1 MKRLTLLLFFVL
13 AGCATAPKEPAIR
26 TVEVKVP
33 IRVACKPPPVAEPV
47 FATSTMDLSA
57 DIFALVRG
65 LLVEREQR
73 KALEAELRGAIGS
86 CG

>member
-1 MKRLTLLLFFVL
+1 MIRYLMVAVLL
-13 AGCATAPKEPAIR
+13 AGCASTPKEPAIR

-33 IRVACKPPPVAEPV
+33 IRVACKPPPVAEPSY
-47 FATSTMDLSA
+47 ATATMDLTA
-57 DIFALVRG
+57 DIFTLVRG

-73 KALEAELRGAIGS
+73 KAVEVELRGAIAS

>member
-1 MKRLTLLLFFVL
+1 MIRYLMVAVLL

-26 TVEVKVP
+26 TVEVKIP
-33 IRVACKPPPVAEPV
+33 IRVACKPAPVAEPV